1 MSAAIGHSPPIILG
15 GKIPVRAAIRIF
27 AAVLCI
33 STATPALA
41 ACPVG
46 QYEAIGWNP
55 GAPADSQPSYQAQ
68 VSIAERGADVCT
80 IDWVV
85 GRNQRFSAV
94 ALYDERTQQLHGSYA
109 NLEEGWFGVISYH
122 REGDRW
128 VGEWAIYN
136 TGTSDRGREILT
148 RRR

>member
-1 MSAAIGHSPPIILG
+1 MPS
-15 GKIPVRAAIRIF
+15 AIRV
-27 AAVLCI
+27 AAAALTLLV
-33 STATPALA
+33 STPAFA

-46 QYEAIGWNP
+46 QYDAVGWNP
-55 GAPADSQPSYQAQ
+55 GGSPESDPSYSAR
-68 VSIAERGADVCT
+68 VTIAERGADVCT

-85 GRNQRFSAV
+85 GRGQRFSAV

-109 NLEEGWFGVISYH
+109 NLEEGWFGIISYR

-128 VGEWAIYN
+128 VGEWAIYD

>member
-1 MSAAIGHSPPIILG
+1 MHT
-15 GKIPVRAAIRIF
+15 AIRTL
-27 AAVLCI
+27 AAALGLTI
-33 STATPALA
+33 ATPALA

-46 QYEAIGWNP
+46 QYDAVGWNP
-55 GAPADSQPSYQAQ
+55 GGSPEAEPSYTAR
-68 VSIAERGADVCT
+68 VTIAERGADVCT

-109 NLEEGWFGVISYH
+109 NLEEGWFGVISY
-122 REGDRW
+122 RLEGDRW

-136 TGTSDRGREILT
+136 TGTSDRGREVLT

>member
-1 MSAAIGHSPPIILG
+1 MPPF
-15 GKIPVRAAIRIF
+15 VRAA
-27 AAVLCI
+27 AAVAGLLL
-33 STATPALA
+33 SGPALA

-46 QYEAIGWNP
+46 QYDAVGWNP
-55 GAPADSQPSYQAQ
+55 GGSPESEPSYRAS

-85 GRNQRFSAV
+85 GRGQRFSAV

-109 NLEEGWFGVISYH
+109 NLEEGWFGIISYR
-122 REGDRW
+122 REGERW

-136 TGTSDRGREILT
+136 TGTSDRGREVLT